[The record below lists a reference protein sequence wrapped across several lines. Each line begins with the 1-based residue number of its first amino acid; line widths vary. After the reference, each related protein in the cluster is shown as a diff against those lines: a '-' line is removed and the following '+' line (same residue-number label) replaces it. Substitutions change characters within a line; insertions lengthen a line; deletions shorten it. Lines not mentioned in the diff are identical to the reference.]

1 MTRQQA
7 LACRAAGACAAAV
20 TLVTTA
26 DAREGN
32 GLQGRLAVGVTRQ
45 NVDELYVIPA
55 AGGSAARMISRRG
68 DGATASRPAWSPDG
82 SQIAFA
88 SSSVAGSRIDLVE
101 PDGSRLRPLTRPRP
115 RYEVFDGSP
124 TWSRDGEFV
133 RFSRATVHGET
144 STLTLRRVRPNGS
157 GARTLWTNSDE
168 TRGDVL
174 TLSPGGREMLYS
186 RHIDLDT
193 REELFAANLDG
204 SGTRRLTRSRIG
216 TRIGNAV
223 WSPDGR
229 RIVYC
234 AGPAATLDR
243 LIWIVNANG
252 SGARQLLRTRA
263 SCALAWSP
271 TGEWIAFGRYPA
283 GLFAV
288 RADDS
293 GLRQI
298 DPNLPATSLSWTR

>member
-26 DAREGN
+26 AAREGN
-32 GLQGRLAVGVTRQ
+32 GLQGRLAVGVTRE
-45 NVDELYVIPA
+45 NVEELYSLPA
-55 AGGSAARMISRRG
+55 SGGSTRMISRRG

-101 PDGSRLRPLTRPRP
+101 PDASRLRPLTRPRP
-115 RYEVFDGSP
+115 RYAVFDGNP
-124 TWSRDGEFV
+124 TWSRDGQFV
-133 RFSRATVHGET
+133 RFNRTTVEGET
-144 STLTLRRVRPNGS
+144 STLTLRRVRPDGS

-168 TRGDVL
+168 TRGEIL
-174 TLSPGGREMLYS
+174 TLSPGGRKMLYS

-193 REELFAANLDG
+193 REELFSANLDG
-204 SGTRRLTRSRIG
+204 SGTRRLTRSRTG

-223 WSPDGR
+223 WSPNGR

-243 LIWIVNANG
+243 LLWIVDADG

-271 TGEWIAFGRYPA
+271 TGDWIAFGRDPA

-288 RADDS
+288 RADGS